1 MLVTPMQRFE
11 WDENKARANR
21 RKHGIEFEEALII
34 FLDDQ
39 VLIEQD
45 RFVDDEERWTAIGS
59 VGGAAILVVAHV
71 VREEG
76 IDEVVRIIS
85 ARKADPKERRRYE
98 QNRSKDI

>member
-1 MLVTPMQRFE
+1 MQSFE
-11 WDENKARANR
+11 WGENKARANR
-21 RKHGIEFEEALII
+21 RKHGIEFEEALIV
-34 FLDDQ
+34 FFDDH

-59 VGGAAILVVAHV
+59 IGGAVILVVAHA

-85 ARKADPKERRRYE
+85 ARKADAKERRHYE
-98 QNRSKDI
+98 QNRSKDS